1 MALKI
6 QNLSQPDAGI
16 YKFSVAGRLDGT
28 SARELEAA
36 LQPVLS
42 QKPKSLILNMGGLDF
57 ISSAGVRVLIETQ
70 KALTAN
76 KGSVLLVD
84 LQPQILKVLEI
95 IKALPGITVFR
106 NVQEMDDYLAVIQRK
121 VKLGEE

>member
-1 MALKI
+1 MALKT

-16 YKFSVAGRLDGT
+16 YKFSLEGRLDGT
-28 SARELEAA
+28 SAPEFEAA

-42 QKPKSLILNMGGLDF
+42 QKPKSLILNMARLDF

-70 KALTAN
+70 KALSAN

-84 LQPQILKVLEI
+84 LQPQIVKVLEI

-106 NVQEMDDYLAVIQRK
+106 NVQEMDDYLAAIQRK